1 MTRLRIP
8 KVMPK
13 PKDFSKTP
21 WTEEFRS
28 KFPTHAVEKYLDNGI
43 AEEDLRDFL
52 FAEKHLD
59 FRKSLVLV
67 EALKNER
74 GIVRNDNEI
83 LLTINLPFCEWRCV
97 NCKRTMY
104 QRSKCTDAF
113 MYYFDALMKEIQFTR
128 EIIKKKCYLVKAV
141 CFTGNLLALDEPEIA
156 KILEACTYTLSEI
169 CAELGNPKFITK
181 SKLEILKKYNVN
193 RIIVNALTFN
203 TVSLRKLCRRYEFK
217 DIYEHYKLIAEFGF
231 DLSIELGVGVQ
242 NEHEI
247 QLGRNIQLAIELGAS
262 CIDFYSRYCPYS
274 VDNNELTDIKAICEQ
289 RKLLEFVNETM
300 QKHGY
305 VPYFLYCTEVEN
317 GCFENIGYCLPN
329 KRCKYM
335 EDLREEIST
344 IIGCGTDA
352 KTTIVNNLRHTRKS
366 MTNTYDLGQ
375 YVFGIEQVLDK
386 KQKFFEQK
394 SLQND

>member
-1 MTRLRIP
+1 M
-8 KVMPK
+8 
-13 PKDFSKTP
+13 
-21 WTEEFRS
+21 
-28 KFPTHAVEKYLDNGI
+28 I
-43 AEEDLRDFL
+43 AEL
-52 FAEKHLD
+52 
-59 FRKSLVLV
+59 
-67 EALKNER
+67 
-74 GIVRNDNEI
+74 
-83 LLTINLPFCEWRCV
+83 
-97 NCKRTMY
+97 
-104 QRSKCTDAF
+104 
-113 MYYFDALMKEIQFTR
+113 
-128 EIIKKKCYLVKAV
+128 
-141 CFTGNLLALDEPEIA
+141 
-156 KILEACTYTLSEI
+156 
-169 CAELGNPKFITK
+169 
-181 SKLEILKKYNVN
+181 
-193 RIIVNALTFN
+193 
-203 TVSLRKLCRRYEFK
+203 
-217 DIYEHYKLIAEFGF
+217 GF

-344 IIGCGTDA
+344 TIGCGTDA